1 MTAKKKVFSI
11 GDFQFEGVNPDLLRI
26 TSPLHQPTNP
36 VETPAVQSKM
46 EVAPKPVVAV
56 PEPIPAP
63 PAIAVSSEN
72 IQHKHFHMTGQA
84 KDPYG
89 IRQGKEACL
98 RSVIQRIRSG
108 KMNSV
113 EEAKALHFL
122 IQNNVVASQTELA
135 TAMGL
140 SKSKISE
147 KLAILRLPR
156 SVLIL
161 IERNPEVVTEG
172 HAVELLRLKDPALVT
187 NVAMRIIEQ
196 NLSRDRLRTEI
207 SFLLEK
213 HGGDDSLPK
222 KPSDRESSVC
232 RYVPREDGGFDLMV
246 RFNPH
251 STQEEITDLIHELES
266 KTQQLKNILTSRLR
280 EKSKTRPVSPAM
292 PSHPA
297 IKVISV

>member
-1 MTAKKKVFSI
+1 MNAKKKVFSV
-11 GDFQFEGVNPDLLRI
+11 GEFQFEGVNPDLLRI
-26 TSPLHQPTNP
+26 TSPLHPS
-36 VETPAVQSKM
+36 ETPAPPQKL
-46 EVAPKPVVAV
+46 EETPKPADV
-56 PEPIPAP
+56 PRETVTAP
-63 PAIAVSSEN
+63 VTAPGVPSEN
-72 IQHKHFHMTGQA
+72 LQHKHFHMTGQA

-161 IERNPEVVTEG
+161 IERNPDAVTEG

-213 HGGDDSLPK
+213 HGGEEASFK
-222 KPSDRESSVC
+222 KPMDKDASVL
-232 RYVPREDGGFDLMV
+232 RYSPREDGGFDLMV
-246 RFNPH
+246 RFNPK
-251 STQEEITDLIHELES
+251 SSQEELTDLIHELES

-280 EKSKTRPVSPAM
+280 EKSKTRAVSAPM
-292 PSHPA
+292 SSGHPA